1 MDQTTIVPRNILV
14 VDDES
19 YVCDAL
25 RMLLSLDGHEVATA
39 NSGLEALNLFSQRT
53 FDLVIT
59 DYSMPAMKGDEL
71 AAAIKARNPAQPIV
85 MITAYVEALTSN
97 RTALTGID
105 VLVSK
110 PFRLEQLREAIAKAL
125 APS

>member
-1 MDQTTIVPRNILV
+1 MDQSTIIPRNILV
-14 VDDES
+14 VDDEV

-39 NSGLEALNLFSQRT
+39 NSGSEALSLFSQRS

-71 AAAIKARNPAQPIV
+71 AAAIKARNPKQPVV

-97 RTALTGID
+97 RAALTCID

-125 APS
+125 PQS